1 MQLLQQALAVLITT
15 TAEEKAA
22 RQRAEAMAHEREE
35 LRLEAEMKHREFE
48 IARMTKWEH
57 AEQERQARMKE
68 MEKDS
73 VERLREAEERRAAET
88 EVREAS
94 NKKQLILQTLQKLD
108 DLTDPEA
115 YLVAFETSMAEGD
128 FAEKDWLTILRKLIT
143 GKALSVYQ
151 ELDPAVPYKTF
162 KSTLLEWLGYTD
174 AKARKTVWRS
184 QPSDQLS
191 PRNHLAPIIRGINR
205 LAQTVNDRKG
215 HVFEQF
221 RGALT
226 LYYSAEVCHSLR
238 SKDYDSVQQMVD
250 ELEAAWESKS
260 PVE

>member
-1 MQLLQQALAVLITT
+1 
-15 TAEEKAA
+15 
-22 RQRAEAMAHEREE
+22 MAHEREE

-57 AEQERQARMKE
+57 TEQERQARMKE

-73 VERLREAEERRAAET
+73 AERLREAEERRAAET
-88 EVREAS
+88 EVRETT

-108 DLTDPEA
+108 DLTDLEA
-115 YLVAFETSMAEGD
+115 YFIAFETLMAKGD
-128 FAEKDWLTILRKLIT
+128 FTEKDWLTILRKLVT
-143 GKALSVYQ
+143 GKLFSVYQ

-162 KSTLLEWLGYTD
+162 KSTLLDRLGYTD

-184 QPSDQLS
+184 QPSDQQS
-191 PRNHLAPIIRGINR
+191 PRNHLAPIISGINR
-205 LAQTVNDRKG
+205 LSQTVNDRKG
-215 HVFEQF
+215 HVLEQF

-226 LYYSAEVCHSLR
+226 LYYSSEVCHSPR

-260 PVE
+260 PVERSQMHRHQPERIPST